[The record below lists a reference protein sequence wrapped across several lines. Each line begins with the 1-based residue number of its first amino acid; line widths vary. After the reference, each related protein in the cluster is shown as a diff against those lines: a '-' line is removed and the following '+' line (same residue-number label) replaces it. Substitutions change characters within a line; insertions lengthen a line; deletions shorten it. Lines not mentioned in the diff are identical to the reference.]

1 MCRTLAEQPLTI
13 GEYQPT
19 AAVRIQEFSRQL
31 GVDKAKVQFW
41 DCSGSMQYQAYWQV
55 LGKELDG
62 VILVLDASH
71 PEQEKDLEQFYM
83 NFAQPYSLT
92 IKQCLVVAVQAVK
105 ESAYG
110 LGGWT
115 GLHGKLSKINSG
127 FISINP
133 AAPQGG
139 MQEALSMVDKLLLHC
154 LAHKKDTYE
163 SEMVG
168 GNQQQQQQRGYGDEE
183 D

>member
-1 MCRTLAEQPLTI
+1 MMWASYDLN
-13 GEYQPT
+13 
-19 AAVRIQEFSRQL
+19 
-31 GVDKAKVQFW
+31 VQ
-41 DCSGSMQYQAYWQV
+41 
-55 LGKELDG
+55 ELDG

-115 GLHGKLSKINSG
+115 GERMRQGMADGVWDFSMETMQTSSSARLHASYH
-127 FISINP
+127 
-133 AAPQGG
+133 A
-139 MQEALSMVDKLLLHC
+139 
-154 LAHKKDTYE
+154 
-163 SEMVG
+163 
-168 GNQQQQQQRGYGDEE
+168 RGVFHMSTWKMFTSVMWRFRYV
-183 D
+183 